1 VHSPRQNGKGLLAC
15 ESGLLCQIDKVL
27 QRRVIIGAVA
37 GNVSSRS
44 CGSGD
49 EPVAERQTVG
59 PRNDEFTHLGVT
71 GTHVEPGSIESGH
84 AHLPRW
90 SRNRSE
96 HPQSRLLYRY
106 GVSLFGCVPVAADV
120 LGADVLAADVLGAD
134 VLGARIV
141 GSQVGIEA
149 EARPGH
155 LIDRADDAAC
165 DDGVTVSNECPAFSR
180 GELRK
185 LCRVHALMFSGSRA

>member
-1 VHSPRQNGKGLLAC
+1 VNSAPQDCEGFLARETGFPFERGEVC
-15 ESGLLCQIDKVL
+15 
-27 QRRVIIGAVA
+27 QRRVIIGGVA
-37 GNVSSRS
+37 GNVGSRS

-106 GVSLFGCVPVAADV
+106 GVSLFGVS
-120 LGADVLAADVLGAD
+120 LFGADVLGAD
-134 VLGARIV
+134 VLGSDVLGTDVRGAGVV
-141 GSQVGIEA
+141 GSQVGIE
-149 EARPGH
+149 
-155 LIDRADDAAC
+155 
-165 DDGVTVSNECPAFSR
+165 S
-180 GELRK
+180 
-185 LCRVHALMFSGSRA
+185 